1 MFLILEE
8 VRMTNE
14 ELQVLVEEVSLQYFQ
29 KPFRHQAIFNSRLK
43 TTGGRYLLKTHN
55 IEINKRYLE
64 QLGKD
69 ELIGIIKHELC
80 HYHLHLEKKGYK
92 HQDKDFKNLMMLVG
106 APRFCK
112 QLPDRPKTNR
122 SAKIYIYSCSG
133 CSLVFKR
140 KRKVDIKKFVC
151 GRCKG
156 KLKPLTILTSE

>member
-122 SAKIYIYSCSG
+122 SAKIYIYSCLG

-140 KRKVDIKKFVC
+140 KRKVDVKKFVC